1 MPALSPGAAGVGL
14 ELSPEEWEN
23 VVYQPLVAGSA
34 LMSLDGV
41 TLHQSY
47 VPLHLPSIAV
57 DPLGDGAWRGPNEL
71 ITPTDLSTSE
81 VVLLPRGLKAV
92 KVIVVLSNET
102 VRSSGGLGA
111 AQVLITARLVEVIDH
126 ALLCGS
132 SAAGITGL
140 VASAGTTIAH
150 STEPVLDDFFDA
162 LTDAEDASASPRAW
176 IINTRTLGSLRKIRD
191 TLGHPLLAPNPAQ
204 VGGDMLLGRPVVAT
218 PHMTLGTAL
227 LIDPASV
234 HIGVDLDGRADLLLE
249 LYAATDATGLRVVS
263 RWDVKVINPAGLVAI
278 TGLGPS

>member
-1 MPALSPGAAGVGL
+1 MPLSPGAVGVGL
-14 ELSPEEWEN
+14 ELTPEEWDTII
-23 VVYQPLVAGSA
+23 YQPLIAGSA

-41 TLHQSY
+41 TLHQSF
-47 VPLHLPSIAV
+47 VPLHLPAIAT

-111 AQVLITARLVEVIDH
+111 AQVLITARLVEAIDK

-162 LTDAEDASASPRAW
+162 LTDAEDASASPRVW
-176 IINTRTLGSLRKIRD
+176 LVNTRTLGAIRKIRD

-204 VGGDMLLGRPVVAT
+204 VGGDMLLGRPVVPT
-218 PHMTLGTAL
+218 PHMTLGTAV

-234 HIGVDLDGRADLLLE
+234 HVGVDLDGRADLLME
-249 LYAATDATGLRVVS
+249 RYAEYDQTGLRIVS
-263 RWDVKVINPAGLVAI
+263 RFDVKVINAKGLVAI